1 MTADL
6 TSSERSP
13 VKTSHYPL
21 LIVAA
26 TLAILA
32 VGSADRGWAE
42 EIVPIQF
49 ADPAIRD
56 SAIQEDAVDV
66 LEIPSVLAAEEI
78 IPGTE
83 KIVADRPAD
92 EPLPTLLADES
103 APIVETSSRAMDGL
117 RLDELTLD
125 EMPFEAS
132 SGDWFSSGRW
142 YGSAEMVWFDRSR
155 NYRRL
160 LGFDVI
166 GRAPTPTNRLPVGS
180 FTTTGIPFPLAPGA
194 RLTLGEYLGRDYLD
208 RDRSLE
214 MTYYGGLSFY
224 QQDKYNALKDSFLV
238 SPLTNKLPGFNGAQ
252 TYETTHN
259 SIFNSMEWNYKLHR
273 RLGRDQLVMSPN
285 GSWSRHAERAW
296 LPSLIIG
303 TRVTNVNETFNFA
316 SRRNNTDPSQF
327 AGNYLIDTQNWL
339 WGMNLGGELISQN
352 EFYFWGLRGRATPS
366 MNFSGNQQ
374 TANGVDTLGPL
385 PNPTPPP
392 PTITFAQGSFNR
404 STSQQEL
411 VPSFVGDLS
420 LFAGWNVTPNFTLKA
435 GYDFLWVAGIATATR
450 QFNLDNVRE
459 NSHDGGGQIFYN
471 GLSFGCEGSW

>member
-1 MTADL
+1 MA
-6 TSSERSP
+6 
-13 VKTSHYPL
+13 
-21 LIVAA
+21 
-26 TLAILA
+26 
-32 VGSADRGWAE
+32 G
-42 EIVPIQF
+42 
-49 ADPAIRD
+49 D
-56 SAIQEDAVDV
+56 SVSVRAEDAVLIQSGELVGRERVGDM
-66 LEIPSVLAAEEI
+66 LEIPSVLAEEAVV
-78 IPGTE
+78 PGNET
-83 KIVADRPAD
+83 IVFERPAG
-92 EPLPTLLADES
+92 ES
-103 APIVETSSRAMDGL
+103 VPSPAQDQGERIMAVSSSAMDGL
-117 RLDELTLD
+117 RIEDLTLD

-160 LGFDVI
+160 LGFDVT
-166 GRAPTPTNRLPVGS
+166 TPGPAGKNKLPVGS
-180 FTTTGIPFPLAPGA
+180 FTTTGVPFPLAPGA

-214 MTYYGGLSFY
+214 MTYYGGLAFY
-224 QQDKYNALKDSFLV
+224 QQDKYNALPGSFLV
-238 SPLTNKLPGFNGAQ
+238 SPLTIKLPGFNGAQ
-252 TYETTHN
+252 TYETSHN

-316 SRRNNTDPSQF
+316 SRRNDTDPGLF

-385 PNPTPPP
+385 PNPNPPP
-392 PTITFAQGSFNR
+392 ANVNFAQGSFNR

-420 LFAGWNVTPNFTLKA
+420 LFAGWNVTPNFTLKV